1 MEPVLY
7 IGMAQSFFAGLM
19 IATKK
24 PQQVQDK
31 VLAAWLFMI
40 TLEMAFA
47 LGKSYYHQLLAFT
60 FIPFTYGPLLYLY
73 TRFLTDDQARFT
85 WRCWLHF
92 IPFLVFFVLTFV
104 YRKWDVLRIN
114 DFFEKDRFLPLRLIY
129 SVSFIV
135 SITTYSILS
144 FRLIVR
150 YQRRLG
156 DLFSYT
162 SDKITLNWLKIV
174 SVSFTVT
181 YLAMF
186 IAGAFN
192 IFNRTADPDP
202 LLFAYIGLTLFSFA
216 FSIYGYK
223 QPEIYR
229 YFGVAEE
236 RNERN
241 LRSGTERIGGKPQDR
256 ADGNGRYRRSG
267 LKEEDAER
275 YLRQL
280 LNLMEKEKPYLNGE
294 LSIND
299 LTQRLNIPRHYLTQI
314 LNEKLGKNFYTFV
327 NEYRV
332 REVLRMMED
341 PDYDRYTLLALGFEA
356 GFNAKSSFN
365 TVFKNH
371 TGMTP
376 SEYRRRV
383 LLEREERPEKKQ
395 DPRP

>member
-40 TLEMAFA
+40 TLEMGFA
-47 LGKSYYHQLLAFT
+47 LAKHYYDQLLAFT

-73 TRFLTDDQARFT
+73 TRFLTDDKARFT

-92 IPFLVFFVLTFV
+92 IPFLIFFVLTFV
-104 YRKWDVLRIN
+104 YRKWDVLRIS
-114 DFFEKDRFLPLRLIY
+114 DFFERDRFLPLRLVY
-129 SVSFIV
+129 SISFIV
-135 SITTYSILS
+135 SITTYSALS
-144 FRLIVR
+144 FRLIKR
-150 YQRRLG
+150 YQKRLG

-181 YLAMF
+181 YLVMF

-192 IFNRTADPDP
+192 IYNRTSRPDP
-202 LLFAYIGLTLFSFA
+202 LLFAYIGLTFFSFA

-229 YFGVAEE
+229 YFGVEE
-236 RNERN
+236 EPVAGNGA
-241 LRSGTERIGGKPQDR
+241 SGGNGQN
-256 ADGNGRYRRSG
+256 AAGNGRYRRSG
-267 LKEEDAER
+267 LKEEDAKR
-275 YLRQL
+275 YLKRL
-280 LNLMEKEKPYLNGE
+280 LDLMEKEKPYLNGE

-314 LNEKLGKNFYTFV
+314 LNENLGKNFYTFV

-332 REVLRMMED
+332 KEVIRMMQD
-341 PDYDRYTLLALGFEA
+341 PAYDHYTLLALGFEA
-356 GFNAKSSFN
+356 GFNSKSSFN
-365 TVFKNH
+365 TIFKNF

-376 SEYRRRV
+376 SEYR
-383 LLEREERPEKKQ
+383 EKI
-395 DPRP
+395 RGHV